1 MQKSCWVDVCFYCSG
16 VYFNRKGKVIVAER
30 RDNTFY
36 KDVCRF
42 ADTQRKTSETANAI
56 QAVIDKRDLPV
67 LFFFDSAEVPVC
79 IERTGGHANIK
90 KALRREKKE
99 EVVYFYAEQS
109 VGDTVY
115 CGNDAIIFLDC
126 MRMLPV
132 TVKEDEII
140 QKWAEQTPK

>member
-1 MQKSCWVDVCFYCSG
+1 M
-16 VYFNRKGKVIVAER
+16 AER
-30 RDNTFY
+30 RDNSFY
-36 KDVCRF
+36 KDVCHF
-42 ADTQRKTSETANAI
+42 ADSQRQTSETVSAI

-90 KALRREKKE
+90 KALRRDKKE

-115 CGNDAIIFLDC
+115 CGNDAIDFLDC
-126 MRMLPV
+126 MRMLPI

-140 QKWAEQTPK
+140 QKWAEHSSK